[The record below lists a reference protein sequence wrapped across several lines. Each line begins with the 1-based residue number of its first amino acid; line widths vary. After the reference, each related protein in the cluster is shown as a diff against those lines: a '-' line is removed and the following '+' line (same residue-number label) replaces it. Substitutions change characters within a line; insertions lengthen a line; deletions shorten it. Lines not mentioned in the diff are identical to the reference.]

1 MYMGVVSAA
10 TGLLTLISSFVPV
23 SPYIPLLIGAVCIAG
38 VTIGIP
44 VAIGIAMLRH
54 RLYDIDIIIHRTLV
68 YSILTVLLAAVYF
81 GLVITLQ
88 ALLRGLISQTNGV
101 AIVLSTLAIAA
112 LFHPLRH
119 RIQRLID
126 RRFYRRKYDAARTLA
141 AFSTTIHD
149 EVDLNQLGIKLMA
162 VVEETVQPAQVS
174 LWLRPSNWQKE
185 GQLHHLEAHSS
196 ESITYSKH

>member
-149 EVDLNQLGIKLMA
+149 AMRW
-162 VVEETVQPAQVS
+162 T
-174 LWLRPSNWQKE
+174 
-185 GQLHHLEAHSS
+185 
-196 ESITYSKH
+196 